1 MYINLTSE
9 IDFNYYQMMQSSLE
23 LNLKFLEE
31 VNSISVLCQEREM
44 MKSNKSEVFE
54 YDVCICDR
62 VKMKDQ
68 YLFPALSR
76 NENRKNSA
84 MSEMT

>member
-1 MYINLTSE
+1 
-9 IDFNYYQMMQSSLE
+9 
-23 LNLKFLEE
+23 
-31 VNSISVLCQEREM
+31 M

-68 YLFPALSR
+68 YLFPTLSR

>member
-1 MYINLTSE
+1 
-9 IDFNYYQMMQSSLE
+9 
-23 LNLKFLEE
+23 
-31 VNSISVLCQEREM
+31 M